1 MGLATQ
7 LGSQQKWTSMRP
19 QQHDAPNALDLIK
32 ELDQATEQMMSI
44 SVELVGGPQW
54 QEAFNRQQSAFRK
67 WREYLYCKAE
77 EKPPARLLNIA

>member
-1 MGLATQ
+1 
-7 LGSQQKWTSMRP
+7 MRAKIF
-19 QQHDAPNALDLIK
+19 DSPNALDLMK

-54 QEAFNRQQSAFRK
+54 QEAFDRQQKAFRS
-67 WREYLYCKAE
+67 WRDYLYCKAD